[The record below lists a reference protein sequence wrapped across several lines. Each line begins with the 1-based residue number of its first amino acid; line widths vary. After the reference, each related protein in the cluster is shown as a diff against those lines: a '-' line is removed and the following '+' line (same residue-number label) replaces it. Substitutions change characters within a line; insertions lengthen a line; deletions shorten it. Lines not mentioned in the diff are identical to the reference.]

1 MVNKECGTCFYSEL
15 DDKIHPCNDCA
26 DYDKWVNR
34 SIFIREAAKPLSEA
48 IKEWVDFKEEVDVVS
63 QPPHYTKHPSGIEC
77 IFEELKE
84 ALKRLDEV
92 SLLELLGIQ
101 SDDLVERFDD
111 VIEKKQ
117 EYLIKELD

>member
-1 MVNKECGTCFYSEL
+1 MTERLIN
-15 DDKIHPCNDCA
+15 
-26 DYDKWVNR
+26 
-34 SIFIREAAKPLSEA
+34 
-48 IKEWVDFKEEVDVVS
+48 VS
-63 QPPHYTKHPSGIEC
+63 GATNVSNIT
-77 IFEELKE
+77 FEELKE

-92 SLLELLGIQ
+92 TLLELLGIQ

>member
-1 MVNKECGTCFYSEL
+1 LNVRLINVCGATNVL
-15 DDKIHPCNDCA
+15 NI
-26 DYDKWVNR
+26 
-34 SIFIREAAKPLSEA
+34 
-48 IKEWVDFKEEVDVVS
+48 
-63 QPPHYTKHPSGIEC
+63 T
-77 IFEELKE
+77 FEELKE

>member
-1 MVNKECGTCFYSEL
+1 MNVT
-15 DDKIHPCNDCA
+15 
-26 DYDKWVNR
+26 
-34 SIFIREAAKPLSEA
+34 
-48 IKEWVDFKEEVDVVS
+48 
-63 QPPHYTKHPSGIEC
+63 
-77 IFEELKE
+77 FEELKE

>member
-1 MVNKECGTCFYSEL
+1 VLNIT
-15 DDKIHPCNDCA
+15 
-26 DYDKWVNR
+26 
-34 SIFIREAAKPLSEA
+34 
-48 IKEWVDFKEEVDVVS
+48 
-63 QPPHYTKHPSGIEC
+63 
-77 IFEELKE
+77 FEELKE

>member
-1 MVNKECGTCFYSEL
+1 VLNIT
-15 DDKIHPCNDCA
+15 
-26 DYDKWVNR
+26 
-34 SIFIREAAKPLSEA
+34 
-48 IKEWVDFKEEVDVVS
+48 
-63 QPPHYTKHPSGIEC
+63 
-77 IFEELKE
+77 FEELKE
-84 ALKRLDEV
+84 GLKRLDEV

>member
-1 MVNKECGTCFYSEL
+1 LTERL
-15 DDKIHPCNDCA
+15 I
-26 DYDKWVNR
+26 
-34 SIFIREAAKPLSEA
+34 
-48 IKEWVDFKEEVDVVS
+48 VVLNI
-63 QPPHYTKHPSGIEC
+63 T
-77 IFEELKE
+77 FEELKE

-92 SLLELLGIQ
+92 TLVELLGLQ

>member
-1 MVNKECGTCFYSEL
+1 MTE
-15 DDKIHPCNDCA
+15 
-26 DYDKWVNR
+26 R
-34 SIFIREAAKPLSEA
+34 SANVKNTI
-48 IKEWVDFKEEVDVVS
+48 
-63 QPPHYTKHPSGIEC
+63 T
-77 IFEELKE
+77 FEELKE

-117 EYLIKELD
+117 EYLTKEID

>member
-1 MVNKECGTCFYSEL
+1 MSNIT
-15 DDKIHPCNDCA
+15 
-26 DYDKWVNR
+26 
-34 SIFIREAAKPLSEA
+34 
-48 IKEWVDFKEEVDVVS
+48 
-63 QPPHYTKHPSGIEC
+63 
-77 IFEELKE
+77 FEELKE

-92 SLLELLGIQ
+92 TLLELLGIQ

>member
-1 MVNKECGTCFYSEL
+1 MTE
-15 DDKIHPCNDCA
+15 
-26 DYDKWVNR
+26 R
-34 SIFIREAAKPLSEA
+34 STNVKNI
-48 IKEWVDFKEEVDVVS
+48 
-63 QPPHYTKHPSGIEC
+63 T
-77 IFEELKE
+77 FEELKE

-117 EYLIKELD
+117 EYLTKELD

>member
-1 MVNKECGTCFYSEL
+1 MTERLISVLNIT
-15 DDKIHPCNDCA
+15 
-26 DYDKWVNR
+26 
-34 SIFIREAAKPLSEA
+34 
-48 IKEWVDFKEEVDVVS
+48 
-63 QPPHYTKHPSGIEC
+63 
-77 IFEELKE
+77 FEELKE

-92 SLLELLGIQ
+92 TLVELLGIQ

>member
-1 MVNKECGTCFYSEL
+1 LIE
-15 DDKIHPCNDCA
+15 
-26 DYDKWVNR
+26 R
-34 SIFIREAAKPLSEA
+34 SINVLNI
-48 IKEWVDFKEEVDVVS
+48 
-63 QPPHYTKHPSGIEC
+63 T
-77 IFEELKE
+77 FEELKE

>member
-1 MVNKECGTCFYSEL
+1 MTE
-15 DDKIHPCNDCA
+15 
-26 DYDKWVNR
+26 R
-34 SIFIREAAKPLSEA
+34 STSVKNI
-48 IKEWVDFKEEVDVVS
+48 
-63 QPPHYTKHPSGIEC
+63 T
-77 IFEELKE
+77 FEELKE

-117 EYLIKELD
+117 EYLTKELD

>member
-1 MVNKECGTCFYSEL
+1 LTERLINVLNIT
-15 DDKIHPCNDCA
+15 
-26 DYDKWVNR
+26 
-34 SIFIREAAKPLSEA
+34 
-48 IKEWVDFKEEVDVVS
+48 
-63 QPPHYTKHPSGIEC
+63 
-77 IFEELKE
+77 FEELKE

-92 SLLELLGIQ
+92 TLVELLGLQ

>member
-1 MVNKECGTCFYSEL
+1 LTERLISVLNIT
-15 DDKIHPCNDCA
+15 
-26 DYDKWVNR
+26 
-34 SIFIREAAKPLSEA
+34 
-48 IKEWVDFKEEVDVVS
+48 
-63 QPPHYTKHPSGIEC
+63 
-77 IFEELKE
+77 FEELKE

-92 SLLELLGIQ
+92 TLVELLGIQ

>member
-1 MVNKECGTCFYSEL
+1 VRLINVCGATNVL
-15 DDKIHPCNDCA
+15 NI
-26 DYDKWVNR
+26 
-34 SIFIREAAKPLSEA
+34 
-48 IKEWVDFKEEVDVVS
+48 
-63 QPPHYTKHPSGIEC
+63 T
-77 IFEELKE
+77 FEELKE

-92 SLLELLGIQ
+92 TLVELLGLQ

>member
-1 MVNKECGTCFYSEL
+1 LTERSANVN
-15 DDKIHPCNDCA
+15 
-26 DYDKWVNR
+26 
-34 SIFIREAAKPLSEA
+34 AA
-48 IKEWVDFKEEVDVVS
+48 I
-63 QPPHYTKHPSGIEC
+63 T
-77 IFEELKE
+77 FEELKE

-117 EYLIKELD
+117 EYLTKELD

>member
-1 MVNKECGTCFYSEL
+1 MNVRSANVNNIT
-15 DDKIHPCNDCA
+15 
-26 DYDKWVNR
+26 
-34 SIFIREAAKPLSEA
+34 
-48 IKEWVDFKEEVDVVS
+48 
-63 QPPHYTKHPSGIEC
+63 
-77 IFEELKE
+77 FEELKE

-92 SLLELLGIQ
+92 TLVELLGLQ

>member
-1 MVNKECGTCFYSEL
+1 MNNIT
-15 DDKIHPCNDCA
+15 
-26 DYDKWVNR
+26 
-34 SIFIREAAKPLSEA
+34 
-48 IKEWVDFKEEVDVVS
+48 
-63 QPPHYTKHPSGIEC
+63 
-77 IFEELKE
+77 FEELKE

-117 EYLIKELD
+117 EYLIKEID

>member
-1 MVNKECGTCFYSEL
+1 MNVRLINVCGATNVL
-15 DDKIHPCNDCA
+15 NI
-26 DYDKWVNR
+26 
-34 SIFIREAAKPLSEA
+34 
-48 IKEWVDFKEEVDVVS
+48 
-63 QPPHYTKHPSGIEC
+63 T
-77 IFEELKE
+77 FEELKE